1 MTLTPKPSPGVAPI
15 QTRVL
20 HVVSGT
26 IQTTAEIAREAGV
39 THAQAKNALAYLAEK
54 GRVVR
59 IRGTWACSWALPG
72 TVAIPEP
79 DPDEHWTPRPWV
91 HPYSAKARAGR
102 AA

>member
-1 MTLTPKPSPGVAPI
+1 
-15 QTRVL
+15 
-20 HVVSGT
+20 
-26 IQTTAEIAREAGV
+26 
-39 THAQAKNALAYLAEK
+39 
-54 GRVVR
+54 VVR